1 MKKIK
6 ILHWFIITL
15 IIGYSLYFLANIY
28 LTIYT
33 PDFMN
38 FNEEFYDKFIFGYYT
53 QFVGLVF
60 SLIVF
65 VALFFLKN
73 GLKLTICK
81 GFFNQNSSKKLKV
94 AGKLFL
100 IYGII
105 NLIWDTILLFYSK
118 GELYF
123 ASGITT
129 DFLLILIGFGLL
141 IIVDFINNGNILQL
155 ENDLTI

>member
-6 ILHWFIITL
+6 ILHWFVIIL
-15 IIGYSLYFLANIY
+15 ITSYSLYFLANMY
-28 LTIYT
+28 LTFY
-33 PDFMN
+33 PPEFMN
-38 FNEEFYDKFIFGYYT
+38 FNKEFYNKFIFGYYT

-60 SLIVF
+60 SIVLF
-65 VALFFLKN
+65 IALFFLKN
-73 GLKLTICK
+73 GLNLTIKK
-81 GFFNQNSSKKLKV
+81 GFFNQNSSVNLKT

-100 IYGII
+100 IYGLL

-123 ASGITT
+123 AAGISS
-129 DFLLILIGFGLL
+129 DMLLILIGFSLF
-141 IIVDFINNGNILQL
+141 IIVDFIDNGNILQQ